1 MTTAFTGSNYG
12 VISTL
17 NSGSGTLTSAQ
28 STAFLY
34 ENVQNYSAG
43 SIFLTISGGGLGTL
57 NIYYS
62 TDSSGTNT
70 ILETTNSIIS
80 SQIINFFPKGKF
92 LKIVLVNNSGTIN
105 YTIQTRYDNS
115 YTPNPINGVLSSNN
129 SLVSGTVNTSS
140 SFSGIYEN
148 VLEYSLIT
156 ININASCTIT
166 PATATLDC
174 YFSTDGTTTDRIII
188 QPIQDCTANT
198 TTSSTSLTFNPPH
211 TLVPISKYFKI
222 VLTNTTAANLTNVNL
237 SIFYHLNTSKPLT
250 SRLTQYLTDYFDS
263 DTTRTVIN
271 GRTEGTLLPG
281 GNYQNIQT
289 TNGSLNVC
297 VRSPNTAFGE
307 VLNASLTPF
316 VQFDFTCGRPL
327 NELLIYQNDTS
338 GSSYNF
344 IDSKAQINAS
354 NITTSNAKKIE
365 LKSNQFTKYK
375 AGQGCDNRFT
385 AKFSSGYLSYCDQY
399 AGIFTAEDSL
409 TFGYFKDSSNT
420 DFAIRYQSFGA
431 QQMNRITIVGNATS
445 TTTIAYNFGGTTVN
459 VSAVSGDT
467 PLILA
472 VKTYSAIQSSSL
484 VTYGFNS
491 EYYYTD
497 TSGTGVY
504 YLDVIYNIAS
514 SSSITISVS
523 NTAGS
528 SITVSTLRSGLNP
541 TTTIIPQSS
550 WNIDTCKDM
559 GSLQQNYLYNQSGFR
574 LDPKKGN
581 VFKIAF
587 QYLGFGA
594 ITFYIEQNETEVI
607 IPVHRIK
614 YPNTYTNPSMRDPS
628 LRIGIGINTYDTSGT
643 TINTSATIETAS
655 CASFLQGVFKQPPT
669 YRSYG
674 YVITGNTDTGSASL
688 SRTNPAIIFG
698 LKGINTFTST
708 NSNLTKVY
716 TINKTNIYFSTL
728 CLSVNATVAS
738 TTANLIIMLI
748 KNPRS
753 IAVRPVPTTNYVPT
767 QNYNNNLVNVVN
779 GVTVTTTTGYIL
791 TGGDIVL
798 EYSLYENSNLVLNIS
813 DLNIV
818 MTENDSYYFAFY
830 GRTSANIDISG
841 SLSYNINM

>member
-17 NSGSGTLTSAQ
+17 NSGSGTLTLSQ
-28 STAFLY
+28 TTTFSY

-57 NIYYS
+57 TIYYS

-70 ILETTNSIIS
+70 ILETTKSIMS

-92 LKIVLVNNSGTIN
+92 LKIVLTNNSGTLI
-105 YTIQTRYDNS
+105 YTIQTRFDNS

-129 SLVSGTVNTSS
+129 SIVSGTVTANSTI
-140 SFSGIYEN
+140 SGSYEN
-148 VLEYSLIT
+148 VLEYSLIS

-166 PATATLDC
+166 PATASLDC
-174 YFSTDGTTTDRIII
+174 YFSTDGINTDRIISY
-188 QPIQDCTANT
+188 PIQDCTANS
-198 TTSSTSLTFNPPH
+198 TTSSTSLTFNPAH

-222 VLTNTTAANLTNVNL
+222 VFTNTTAANLTNVNL

-250 SRLTQYLTDYFDS
+250 SRVTQYLTDYFDS

-297 VRSPNTAFGE
+297 IRSPNSAFGE

-327 NELLIYQNDTS
+327 NEILIYQNDTS
-338 GSSYNF
+338 NSSYNF

-354 NITTSNAKKIE
+354 NSLSTAKKIE

-385 AKFSSGYLSYCDQY
+385 AKFSSGYLDYCDQY
-399 AGIFTAEDSL
+399 AGIFTPEDSL
-409 TFGYFKDSSNT
+409 TFGYFKDASNSE
-420 DFAIRYQSFGA
+420 FAIRYQSFGA

-445 TTTIAYNFGGTTVN
+445 STTVVYNFGGTTVN
-459 VSAVSGDT
+459 INAVSGDT

-472 VKTYSAIQSSSL
+472 QKTYSAIQSNSL
-484 VTYGFNS
+484 ATYGFNS

-497 TSGTGVY
+497 TSGSTVY
-504 YLDVIYNIAS
+504 YLDIIYNIS
-514 SSSITISVS
+514 SSSVVSMSVS
-523 NTAGS
+523 GVPTGS
-528 SITVSTLRSGLNP
+528 TITVSTLRSGLNP

-559 GSLQQNYLYNQSGFR
+559 GSLQQNYIRNQSGFR
-574 LDPKKGN
+574 LDPTKGN

-594 ITFYIEQNETEVI
+594 ITFYIEQNETEAI

-614 YPNTYTNPSMRDPS
+614 YPNTNTKPSMRDPS
-628 LRIGIGINTYDTSGT
+628 LRIGIGIDTYNGFL
-643 TINTSATIETAS
+643 NGTSATIETAS
-655 CASFLQGVFKQPPT
+655 CASFLQGVFKPSPI

-674 YVITGNTDTGSASL
+674 YTIVGNDITGGSL
-688 SRTNPAIIFG
+688 TRKNPAILFG
-698 LKGINTFTST
+698 LKGINNFQST
-708 NSNLTKVY
+708 NSNSSNVY
-716 TINKTNIYFSTL
+716 TVNNTNIYFSTL
-728 CLSVNATVAS
+728 CLSVNTAS
-738 TTANLIIMLI
+738 NTNTNLIVMLI
-748 KNPRS
+748 KNPTT
-753 IAVRPVPTTNYVPT
+753 IAVRPTPTNYVPI
-767 QNYNNNLVNVVN
+767 QKYNNNLVNVIN
-779 GVTVTTTTGYIL
+779 GVTVTATAGYIL

-798 EYSLYENSNLVLNIS
+798 EYNLYENSNLVLNIS
-813 DLNIV
+813 DLNIL
-818 MTENDSYYFAFY
+818 MTESDSYYFAFY
-830 GRTSANIDISG
+830 GSSSAVADVSG